1 MFSKKATKID
11 KIFTTDLT
19 VATYRHSL
27 IYVVNVGTQGK
38 KRGSNNRV
46 NRGDLVVLKER
57 KIRCNSLVKPK
68 SLKLKSRKSRHVK
81 LTVTILS
88 IFVAFLENLVV

>member
-1 MFSKKATKID
+1 MPFLNYALVKFMFSKKATKID

-46 NRGDLVVLKER
+46 NRGDLVVVLKGR
-57 KIRCNSLVKPK
+57 KIRYHYEP
-68 SLKLKSRKSRHVK
+68 R
-81 LTVTILS
+81 
-88 IFVAFLENLVV
+88 